1 MKTFFYIIVILLLF
15 FSCSTD
21 NKVKLNLSKEKECK
35 IIQLSFK
42 RFTEMN
48 RGVQLKDIDKYCFD
62 IIILDNKEIHVYISP
77 KAMML
82 GGDGKIIYDSNM
94 NMIYE
99 QYGE

>member
-1 MKTFFYIIVILLLF
+1 MKKFFYIIGILLLF

-21 NKVKLNLSKEKECK
+21 NKIKLNLSKEKECK
-35 IIQLSFK
+35 LIQLSFK

-48 RGVQLKDIDKYCFD
+48 RDISLEDIDEYCFD
-62 IIILDNKEIHVYISP
+62 ITIVDNKEIHVYISP

>member
-1 MKTFFYIIVILLLF
+1 M
-15 FSCSTD
+15 
-21 NKVKLNLSKEKECK
+21 
-35 IIQLSFK
+35 
-42 RFTEMN
+42 
-48 RGVQLKDIDKYCFD
+48 KDIDKYCFD
-62 IIILDNKEIHVYISP
+62 ITILDNKEIHVYISP